1 MFAFERRVIAMPF
14 TKRAL
19 RSFTSLALIFGLGAC
34 KPAPPQV
41 ILRIDSDI
49 PSGTS
54 GTLNAISV
62 ALISPETGLPVAIED
77 ADPSPGNP
85 LLDGGFNFFRSQI
98 VLDERTTRRLPGD
111 FAVSTAGRYRLL
123 VVEVTAQQKDPVS
136 GFRDLFTV
144 RAVAQFPRQG
154 PSVLWMHL
162 AQRCVD
168 ERNQRC
174 PAGYTCGRF
183 GCEPEV
189 RGELPPIEL
198 ATHPPDVVHAVA
210 PIDDQTDAAVDD
222 VADASMSRD

>member
-1 MFAFERRVIAMPF
+1 MSPSF
-14 TKRAL
+14 L
-19 RSFTSLALIFGLGAC
+19 RPLTSLALLFALGAC

-49 PSGTS
+49 PSGTT

-62 ALISPETGLPVAIED
+62 SLISPETGLPVAIED
-77 ADPSPGNP
+77 ADPEPGTSAE
-85 LLDGGFNFFRSQI
+85 GGLSFFRSQI
-98 VLDERTTRRLPGD
+98 VLDERTTRRLPGE

-136 GFRDLFTV
+136 GFRDLFVV

-154 PSVLWMHL
+154 ASVLWMHL
-162 AQRCVD
+162 AQRCID
-168 ERNQRC
+168 ARNQRC

-210 PIDDQTDAAVDD
+210 PIDEGADASADD
-222 VADASMSRD
+222 GADASMTRD